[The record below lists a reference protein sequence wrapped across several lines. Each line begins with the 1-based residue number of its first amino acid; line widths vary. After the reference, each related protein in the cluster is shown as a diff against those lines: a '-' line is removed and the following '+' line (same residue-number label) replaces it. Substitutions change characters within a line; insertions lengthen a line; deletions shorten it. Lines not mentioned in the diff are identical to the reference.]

1 MKKNRAK
8 ILIFALMLVFI
19 ASSIAG
25 AGEDEGIKVKVLDV
39 LSKFPAQNTAE
50 RDALASEIIKLG
62 PKGILETCRH
72 LIQELR
78 MNAGCLPELLSR
90 L

>member
-1 MKKNRAK
+1 MKNNRVK
-8 ILIFALMLVFI
+8 ILIFALILAFI

-25 AGEDEGIKVKVLDV
+25 AGEDEGIKVKVLDL
-39 LSKFPAQNTAE
+39 LSKFPAQNTVE
-50 RDALASEIIKLG
+50 RDALASEII
-62 PKGILETCRH
+62 
-72 LIQELR
+72 IQELR